1 MTIKEKGYSHWQ
13 GELTEKRFPWWPIT
27 RFGIRSTFRKKFFK
41 IFFFGALIPAVV
53 FLVGIYISERLED
66 FRFMIRKPGDFLT
79 VDPGYFKSYF
89 TGDFLLFMMVM
100 ILVFCGAGLISDDLK
115 HNSLQLYFSR
125 PLKKS
130 QYFLGKASVIF
141 FFLFLVTLVPGLVF
155 FIMKLIFAGNFQFFA
170 AYPWLPLSIIGYS
183 LVVTL
188 FFALYTLFLSSLSKN
203 RRYVS
208 ILIFAVYVFSDII
221 FGIFYGIFRN
231 QYFALISLKV
241 NLQQFGAF
249 IFNQKLPYSIPWI
262 YSFLIIF
269 SISLFTAIYLR
280 KKVKEVTIV
289 K

>member
-1 MTIKEKGYSHWQ
+1 MTIREKGYSHWE
-13 GELTEKRFPWWPIT
+13 GELTAKKFPWWPIT

-41 IFFFGALIPAVV
+41 VFFFGSLIPAVV

-66 FRFMIRKPGDFLT
+66 FSFMIQKQGDFLT

-89 TGDFLLFMMVM
+89 TGDFLLFMIVM
-100 ILVFCGAGLISDDLK
+100 ILVFCGGGLISDDLK

-130 QYFLGKASVIF
+130 QYFLGKASVVF
-141 FFLFLVTLVPGLVF
+141 FFLFMVTLVPGLVF
-155 FIMKLIFAGNFQFFA
+155 FIMKLVFSGSFKFFGS
-170 AYPWLPLSIIGYS
+170 YPWLPLSIIGYS
-183 LVVTL
+183 FLVTL

-203 RRYVS
+203 RRYVA
-208 ILIFAVYVFSDII
+208 ILIFAIYFFSDII
-221 FGIFYGIFRN
+221 FNIFYGIFRS
-231 QYFALISLKV
+231 QYFALISLKA
-241 NLQQFGAF
+241 NLKQIGAF

-269 SISLFTAIYLR
+269 SISLLAAVYLK
-280 KKVKEVTIV
+280 KKVKEVAII

>member
-1 MTIKEKGYSHWQ
+1 MTIKKKGYSQWE
-13 GELTEKRFPWWPIT
+13 GVLVDKKFPWWPIT
-27 RFGIRSTFRKKFFK
+27 RFGIHSTFRKKFFK
-41 IFFFGALIPAVV
+41 FFFFGSLIPAVV

-66 FRFMIRKPGDFLT
+66 FRFMIRQPGDFLT

-89 TGDFLLFMMVM
+89 TGDFLLFMMVV

-125 PLKKS
+125 PLKKNH
-130 QYFLGKASVIF
+130 YFLGKASVVF
-141 FFLFLVTLVPGLVF
+141 FFLFMVTLVPGLVF
-155 FIMKLIFAGNFQFFA
+155 FIMKLIFSGSFKFFA

-183 LVVTL
+183 FLVTL

-208 ILIFAVYVFSDII
+208 ILIFMIYFFSDII
-221 FGIFYGIFRN
+221 FSIFYGIFRN
-231 QYFALISLKV
+231 QYFALISLKA
-241 NLQQFGAF
+241 NLKQIGAF
-249 IFNQKLPYSIPWI
+249 LFNQKLPYSIPWI

-269 SISLFTAIYLR
+269 SIALLAAIYLK
-280 KKVKEVTIV
+280 KKVKEVTII